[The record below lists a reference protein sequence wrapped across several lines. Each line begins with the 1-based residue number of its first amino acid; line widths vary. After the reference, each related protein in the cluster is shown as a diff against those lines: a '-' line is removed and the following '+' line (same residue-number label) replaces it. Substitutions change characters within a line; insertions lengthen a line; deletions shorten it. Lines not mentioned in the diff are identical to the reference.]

1 MVTESKMAFEANNA
15 GEVSQRA
22 AYLWL
27 TIGRI
32 LDRSLGPTP
41 LTEFTVASAFD
52 FIFGLIRV
60 L

>member
-1 MVTESKMAFEANNA
+1 MAFEANNA